1 MTYLITANYKNIRE
15 DISFKVGDK
24 FTPKDLRERLLI
36 KHLVFMNRAI
46 EIQENDIQIETKGF

>member
-1 MTYLITANYKNIRE
+1 MTYLITANYTNERE
-15 DISFKVGDK
+15 RINFKVGDK
-24 FTPKDLRERLLI
+24 FTPKDMRDNLLM

>member
-1 MTYLITANYKNIRE
+1 MTYLITANYKNLRE

-24 FTPKDLRERLLI
+24 FTPKDLRERLLM

-46 EIQENDIQIETKGF
+46 EIQDNNIELETKEF

>member
-1 MTYLITANYKNIRE
+1 MTYLIISNYTNDRE
-15 DISFKVGDK
+15 KVSFKVGDK
-24 FTPKDLRERLLI
+24 FTPKDTRDSLLM

>member
-1 MTYLITANYKNIRE
+1 MTYLITANYTNERE
-15 DISFKVGDK
+15 RINFKVGDK
-24 FTPKDLRERLLI
+24 FTPKDTRDRLLM

>member
-1 MTYLITANYKNIRE
+1 MTYLITANYTNERE
-15 DISFKVGDK
+15 KVCFKVGDK
-24 FTPKDLRERLLI
+24 FTPKDMRDRLLI